1 MTALLS
7 GDVME
12 RVWLKCYPPCI
23 PADIDAC
30 RYASLVDLIEVSMTA
45 FAGRTAFT
53 CMGKSLSY
61 RQYDEF
67 SAALAAYFQ
76 SLDLPKGAR
85 IGVMMPN
92 VLQHPITST
101 AILRAG
107 FVVVNINPLYTPR
120 ELEVQ
125 IKDSGADA
133 IVVLENFALLLG
145 AALAV
150 TTERHVVVATLGD
163 LMGFKGKIVNFVVRH
178 VKKLV
183 PRFSIRGAVPFYGA
197 LAR

>member
-1 MTALLS
+1 MTALRS
-7 GDVME
+7 RDVID
-12 RVWLKCYPPCI
+12 RVWLKSYPPGI
-23 PADIDAC
+23 PSDSDAS
-30 RYASLVDLIEVSMTA
+30 RYASLGELIEESMTA

-85 IGVMMPN
+85 IGEMMPN

-101 AILRAG
+101 AILPAR
-107 FVVVNINPLYTPR
+107 FDVVNINPLYTPR

-125 IKDSGADA
+125 LKD
-133 IVVLENFALLLG
+133 
-145 AALAV
+145 
-150 TTERHVVVATLGD
+150 
-163 LMGFKGKIVNFVVRH
+163 
-178 VKKLV
+178 
-183 PRFSIRGAVPFYGA
+183 
-197 LAR
+197 